1 VPPSHHAR
9 GSKAARLLLA
19 FLAMGA
25 SAACAQATVL
35 RYGQAPSAARSIY
48 SLPVAVAEREGLFR
62 REGLDFRVVIPIP
75 GGSDKMIAALHDD
88 TVDVTHVATPF
99 LVRAVLAGSDAVAIA
114 AEFNN
119 PIYSLVARPEIKRI
133 ADLKGKL
140 VGLADPAGSIT
151 LSMRKLLALH
161 GVGVGDIRVKTI
173 EGTPARLNCLRRG
186 ECAAVPLGQP
196 QDLLAQSEGYRLLG
210 LSNEAVPEFLYTV
223 TAARRSWAA
232 ANQDAVV
239 RYVRALAAAFR
250 FIRDP
255 ARRDA
260 VVKTIVETTGVPAA
274 VAERTLALYFEPER
288 KVLPRQG
295 EIDLKGLVQVIAF
308 MGEAG
313 QLKAPLPAPERFVD
327 LQYLHLAGI
336 R

>member
-1 VPPSHHAR
+1 ML
-9 GSKAARLLLA
+9 AAA
-19 FLAMGA
+19 AT
-25 SAACAQATVL
+25 AACAQALVL
-35 RYGQAPSAARSIY
+35 RYGQALSAQRSIF
-48 SLPVAVAEREGLFR
+48 SLPVAVAEREGLFK
-62 REGLDFRVVIPIP
+62 REGLDFRVVIPLP

-99 LVRAVLAGSDAVAIA
+99 LVRAALAGSDAVAIA

-119 PIYSLVARPEIKRI
+119 PIYSLVARPDIARI
-133 ADLKGKL
+133 ADLKGKV

-151 LSMRKLLALH
+151 ISMRKLLALH
-161 GVGVGDIRVKTI
+161 GVRESDIRVRTI

-223 TAARRSWAA
+223 TAARRSWAV
-232 ANQDAVV
+232 ANKDAVV
-239 RYVRALAAAFR
+239 RYVRALAGAFR
-250 FIRDP
+250 IIRDP
-255 ARRDA
+255 ARRGT

-274 VAERTLALYFEPER
+274 IAERTLALYFDPDR

-295 EIDLKGLVQVIAF
+295 EIDLKGLAQVIAF
-308 MGEAG
+308 MGETG

>member
-1 VPPSHHAR
+1 MLPAHFIR
-9 GSKAARLLLA
+9 
-19 FLAMGA
+19 GA
-25 SAACAQATVL
+25 SAALSLFLVLAAGASAASAQATVL
-35 RYGQAPSAARSIY
+35 RYGQAPSAARSIF

-62 REGLDFRVVIPIP
+62 REGLDFRVVIPLP
-75 GGSDKMIAALHDD
+75 GGSDRMIAELHDD
-88 TVDVTHVATPF
+88 TVDMTHVATPF
-99 LVRAVLAGSDAVAIA
+99 LVRAALAGSDAVAIA

-119 PIYSLVARPEIKRI
+119 PVYSLVARTDIARI
-133 ADLKGKL
+133 ADLKGRV
-140 VGLADPAGSIT
+140 VGLADPGGSIT
-151 LSMRKLLALH
+151 LSIRRLLAVH
-161 GVGVGDIRVKTI
+161 GVREGDFRARTI

-196 QDLLAQSEGYRLLG
+196 QDFLALSEGYRLLG
-210 LSNEAVPEFLYTV
+210 RSSDAVPDYLYTV

-232 ANQDAVV
+232 ANPDAVV

-255 ARRDA
+255 ANRSA

-274 VAERTLALYFEPER
+274 VAERTLAFYFEPGR
-288 KVLPRQG
+288 NVLPRQG
-295 EIDLKGLVQVIAF
+295 EIDLAGLAQVIAL

-313 QLKAPLPAPERFVD
+313 QLTAPLPAAERFVD
-327 LQYLHLAGI
+327 LQYLRRAGV

>member
-1 VPPSHHAR
+1 M
-9 GSKAARLLLA
+9 LA
-19 FLAMGA
+19 TSAT
-25 SAACAQATVL
+25 AACAQATVL
-35 RYGQAPSAARSIY
+35 RYGQASSAARSIF
-48 SLPVAVAEREGLFR
+48 SLPIAVAEREGLFQK
-62 REGLDFRVVIPIP
+62 EGLDFRVVIPIP

-99 LVRAVLAGSDAVAIA
+99 LVRAALAGSDAVAIA

-119 PIYSLVARPEIKRI
+119 PIYSLVAQPDIKRI

-161 GVGVGDIRVKTI
+161 GVRESDIRVKTI
-173 EGTPARLNCLRRG
+173 EGTPTRLNCLRRG

-196 QDLLAQSEGYRLLG
+196 QDLVAQSEGYRMLG
-210 LSNEAVPEFLYTV
+210 FSTEAVPEFLYTV

-232 ANQDAVV
+232 ANKDTVT
-239 RYVRALAAAFR
+239 RYVRALAASFR
-250 FIRDP
+250 IIRDP
-255 ARRDA
+255 QRRDA
-260 VVKTIVETTGVPAA
+260 VVKAIVDTTGVSPAI
-274 VAERTLALYFEPER
+274 AERTLALYFEPER

-295 EIDLKGLVQVIAF
+295 EIDLAGLAQVIAF

-313 QLKAPLPAPERFVD
+313 QLKPPLPAPERFVD
-327 LQYLHLAGI
+327 LQYLRLAGI